1 MESLSRPESG
11 METPTVTTTRRYS
24 GRLITGDEINWMR
37 AYIAANPGLNRA
49 ALSRLVGQHLQWF
62 DPYGRLKEMSCRVA
76 MLRMH
81 RDGLI
86 ELPTPKMKNGNGQKW
101 WREFSAASAAGPSIL
116 APARQLGP
124 LVMTQA
130 VTAPNI
136 RLWNELI
143 QRYHYLGHSPLTGAQ
158 IKYLIFSADGSLLGL
173 LGFAA
178 AAWKVASRDQFIQ
191 WSDQQRVQNLRL
203 VVNNARF
210 LILPWVTSKNLASHI
225 LGLAARQLPLDW
237 QARYKYQPVLME
249 TFVQKNKFKG
259 TCYRAAN
266 WILLGQTQGRGKRD
280 RFNKHQLPIKDVF
293 VYPLNKSFKNILC
306 STI

>member
-1 MESLSRPESG
+1 
-11 METPTVTTTRRYS
+11 METSSLGTACYS
-24 GRLITGDEINWMR
+24 GRVITAWEIDWIR
-37 AYIAANPGLNRA
+37 TTITANPGLNRS
-49 ALSRLVGQHLQWF
+49 ALSRLVGRQLQWF
-62 DPYGRLKEMSCRVA
+62 DPHGRLKQMSCRVA

-86 ELPTPKMKNGNGQKW
+86 ELPAPQNKNGNGKKW
-101 WREFSAASAAGPSIL
+101 QHEFSGASAAGPPIHDSVSRL
-116 APARQLGP
+116 TP

-130 VTAPNI
+130 VTRHDT

-158 IKYLIFSADGSLLGL
+158 IKYLIFSADGVLLAA

-178 AAWKVASRDQFIQ
+178 AAWKVACRDQFIQ
-191 WSDQQRVQNLRL
+191 WSDEQRLRNLSL

-237 QARYKYQPVLME
+237 QARYNYQPILME
-249 TFVQKNKFKG
+249 TFVQKDKFKG

-280 RFNKHQLPIKDVF
+280 RFNKFPLPVKDVF
-293 VYPLNKSFKNILC
+293 VYPLNKLFKNILC
-306 STI
+306 ATP

>member
-1 MESLSRPESG
+1 
-11 METPTVTTTRRYS
+11 METSSVTTYRYS
-24 GRLITGDEINWMR
+24 GRIITIDEIDWIR
-37 AYIAANPGLNRA
+37 AYIAANPKLNRA
-49 ALSRLVGQHLQWF
+49 ELSRLVGQHLKWF
-62 DPYGRLKEMSCRVA
+62 DPYGRLKEMSCRIA

-86 ELPTPKMKNGNGQKW
+86 ELPAPKGKNGNG
-101 WREFSAASAAGPSIL
+101 RRCPRTFSATSAAGQSIL
-116 APARQLGP
+116 DPVSRLTPLIMRQARAGQD
-124 LVMTQA
+124 TC
-130 VTAPNI
+130 
-136 RLWNELI
+136 LWNELI

-158 IKYLIFSADGSLLGL
+158 IKYLIYSTGGSLLAV

-191 WSDQQRVQNLRL
+191 WSDEQRLRNLHL

-237 QARYKYQPVLME
+237 QARYNYQPVLME
-249 TFVQKNKFKG
+249 TFVQKDRFKG

-266 WILLGQTQGRGKRD
+266 WMIVGQTQGRGKRD
-280 RFNKHQLPIKDVF
+280 RFNEYALPVKDVF
-293 VYPLNKSFKNILC
+293 VYPLNKSFRNILC
-306 STI
+306 STA

>member
-1 MESLSRPESG
+1 
-11 METPTVTTTRRYS
+11 METPAVTACRYS
-24 GRLITGDEINWMR
+24 GRIITADEIDWIR
-37 AYIAANPGLNRA
+37 AYITANPGLNRL
-49 ALSRLVGQHLQWF
+49 ALSRLVGQHLNWF
-62 DPYGRLKEMSCRVA
+62 DPHGRLKEMSCRVA

-86 ELPTPKMKNGNGQKW
+86 ELPSPARKNGNHKRIPQK
-101 WREFSAASAAGPSIL
+101 FATASAAGPSIL
-116 APARQLGP
+116 DPVSQLAP
-124 LVMTQA
+124 LVMIQA
-130 VTAPNI
+130 RTSHDT

-158 IKYLIFSADGSLLGL
+158 IKYLIYSAGGSLLAA

-191 WSDQQRVQNLRL
+191 WSDEQRLRNLRL

-225 LGLAARQLPLDW
+225 LGLAARQLPWDW
-237 QARYKYQPVLME
+237 QARYNYQPVLME
-249 TFVQKNKFKG
+249 TFVQKDKFKG

-280 RFNKHQLPIKDVF
+280 RFNEYSLPVKDVL
-293 VYPLNKSFKNILC
+293 VYPLNKSFRNILC
-306 STI
+306 SAA

>member
-1 MESLSRPESG
+1 
-11 METPTVTTTRRYS
+11 METSCVTTYRYS
-24 GRLITGDEINWMR
+24 GRIITIEEIDWMR
-37 AYIAANPGLNRA
+37 GYIAANPTLNRV
-49 ALSRLVGQHLQWF
+49 ALSRLVGQHLKWV

-86 ELPTPKMKNGNGQKW
+86 ELPAPEKKNGNSNRGS
-101 WREFSAASAAGPSIL
+101 RRFSTISAAGAAIL
-116 APARQLGP
+116 DPVSRLTP
-124 LVMTQA
+124 LVMRQA
-130 VTAPNI
+130 RTGHDT

-158 IKYLIFSADGSLLGL
+158 MKYLIYSAGGSLLAA

-191 WSDQQRVQNLRL
+191 WSDEQRRRNLHL

-210 LILPWVTSKNLASHI
+210 LVLPWITSKNLASHI

-237 QARYKYQPVLME
+237 QSRYSYQPVLME

-266 WILLGQTQGRGKRD
+266 WMLVGQTQGRGKRD
-280 RFNKHQLPIKDVF
+280 HQHENPLPIKDVY
-293 VYPLNKSFKNILC
+293 VYPLNKFFRNFLC
-306 STI
+306 SAT